1 MTLRNGALLVFCL
14 LLSSVATSRTMA
26 QAIEQKQ
33 VTIAVGGVTGQM
45 DKLPLAV
52 AVHLGYFKTEGL
64 DVEAID
70 FNSGAK
76 GLEALVGGS
85 ADVAQ
90 GAYEHIPELQAK
102 NVMLTS
108 FALFS
113 RYPANV
119 LMIPKSRV
127 ASFHGI
133 ADLKGQT
140 IGISSP
146 GSATQS
152 FFALVLKKNGM
163 ALDCCSYVGVG
174 TGPTAV
180 AAMRAGKLDALVTLD
195 PNTTVLDSAGDVTIL
210 ADSRTAEGTRE
221 YYGGDDQVGSLL
233 AKTTWITAHPNTVQ
247 AMANAIAHAMQFL
260 AKSTADQIVDS
271 MPHEYWMGDR
281 ALYKKVVENN
291 LPSFLWDGLG
301 NDDAARNAFNSVAL
315 LDPSLQHAMI
325 DYSKTY
331 TNVYMIKANQKYPR

>member
-1 MTLRNGALLVFCL
+1 MQPRQCAALICCL
-14 LLSSVATSRTMA
+14 LLFGAALPRAMA
-26 QAIEQKQ
+26 QEIEQKH
-33 VTIAVGGVTGQM
+33 VTLAVGGVTGQM
-45 DKLPLAV
+45 DKLPYAV
-52 AVHLGYFKTEGL
+52 AVQRGYFKEEGL
-64 DVEAID
+64 DVESVD

-85 ADVAQ
+85 ADVTQ
-90 GAYEHIPELQAK
+90 GAFEHVPELQAK
-102 NVMLTS
+102 NVSLIS

-119 LMIPKSRV
+119 LMIPKSR
-127 ASFHGI
+127 ASTFHGI

-163 ALDCCSYVGVG
+163 VLDCCSYVGVG

-195 PNTTVLDSAGDVTIL
+195 PNTTVLSSTGDVEIL
-210 ADSRTAEGTRE
+210 ADSRTGEGTRE
-221 YYGGDDQVGSLL
+221 YYGGDDMVGSLF
-233 AKTTWITAHPNTVQ
+233 AKTAWVNAHPNTVQ
-247 AMANAIAHAMQFL
+247 ALANAIAHALQFL
-260 AKSTADQIVDS
+260 RTSSVDQIVDA

-281 ALYKKVVENN
+281 ALYKKVVEAN
-291 LPSFLWDGLG
+291 LPSFLWDGIG
-301 NDDAARNAFNSVAL
+301 TDAAARNAFSSVAL
-315 LDPSLQHAMI
+315 LEPDLQKATI
-325 DYSKTY
+325 DFGKAY
-331 TNVYMIKANQKYPR
+331 TNAFMIKANQKYH

>member
-1 MTLRNGALLVFCL
+1 MPLRNVAALVFCL
-14 LLSSVATSRTMA
+14 LLSAVATSPGMA
-26 QAIEQKQ
+26 QAIEQKS

-52 AVHLGYFKTEGL
+52 AVHLGYFKQEGL
-64 DVEAID
+64 DVQAID

-90 GAYEHIPELQAK
+90 NAYEHIPELQAK

-108 FALFS
+108 FTMFS

-119 LMIPKSRV
+119 LMIPKRSA

-133 ADLKGQT
+133 ADLKGKT

-163 ALDCCSYVGVG
+163 TLDCCSYIGVG
-174 TGPTAV
+174 TGPTAI

-195 PNTTVLDSAGDVTIL
+195 PNTTIMDNAGDVKIL
-210 ADSRTAEGTRE
+210 ADSRNAAGTRE
-221 YYGGDDQVGSLL
+221 YYGGDDQVGTLL
-233 AKTTWITAHPNTVQ
+233 AKAEWIKAHPNTVQ
-247 AMANAIAHAMQFL
+247 AMANAMAHALQFL
-260 AKSTADQIVDS
+260 AKSTPDQIVDA
-271 MPHEYWMGDR
+271 MPKEYWMGDR
-281 ALYKKVVENN
+281 ELYKKVVINN

-301 NDDAARNAFNSVAL
+301 NDEAARNAFNSVAQL
-315 LDPSLQHAMI
+315 EPALQHAKI

-331 TNVYMIKANQKYPR
+331 TNEFQIKANQKYPR